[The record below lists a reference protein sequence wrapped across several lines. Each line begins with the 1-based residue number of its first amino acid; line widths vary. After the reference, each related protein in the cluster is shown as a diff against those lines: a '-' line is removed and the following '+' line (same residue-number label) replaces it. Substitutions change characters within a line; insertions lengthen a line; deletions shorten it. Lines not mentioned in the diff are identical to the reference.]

1 MAEKSG
7 NNVPFQLIIASVVVG
22 TVSVTGL
29 AYLDTTRKIENQQTQ
44 INELN
49 AQIASFDETI
59 TSLKTSLDQL
69 SGSIQ
74 GIEVIKTQIIYE
86 MVILE
91 NNWFLPFNFFQSD
104 VDAVKTAQ
112 TATDNK
118 VAALE
123 TMVTGFS
130 TAITANVSI
139 FGILLGFCLP
149 PPLPM
154 TFIHKLCFFFAK
166 KRMNTLQI
174 QILYVLLK

>member
-1 MAEKSG
+1 M
-7 NNVPFQLIIASVVVG
+7 VVG

-86 MVILE
+86 MDILE
-91 NNWFLPFNFFQSD
+91 NIWFLPFNFF
-104 VDAVKTAQ
+104 
-112 TATDNK
+112 
-118 VAALE
+118 
-123 TMVTGFS
+123 
-130 TAITANVSI
+130 
-139 FGILLGFCLP
+139 
-149 PPLPM
+149 
-154 TFIHKLCFFFAK
+154 
-166 KRMNTLQI
+166 
-174 QILYVLLK
+174 

>member
-1 MAEKSG
+1 M
-7 NNVPFQLIIASVVVG
+7 VVG

-91 NNWFLPFNFFQSD
+91 NNWFLPFYFF
-104 VDAVKTAQ
+104 
-112 TATDNK
+112 
-118 VAALE
+118 
-123 TMVTGFS
+123 
-130 TAITANVSI
+130 
-139 FGILLGFCLP
+139 
-149 PPLPM
+149 
-154 TFIHKLCFFFAK
+154 
-166 KRMNTLQI
+166 
-174 QILYVLLK
+174 